1 MGLETTMSTTMR
13 DQTGIMRG
21 PIAPPDTGNITAG
34 GTIITATTQ
43 IPIKSTAP
51 TRIESI
57 AIPPIIGMA
66 ITRALEPG
74 IKIIFTADT
83 HPALKAIPSESIS
96 D

>member
-1 MGLETTMSTTMR
+1 MR

-43 IPIKSTAP
+43 ILLKSTAP

-66 ITRALEPG
+66 ITRALDPG
-74 IKIIFTADT
+74 IKIIFIADT
-83 HPALKAIPSESIS
+83 QSAHKAMPSESIS
-96 D
+96 N